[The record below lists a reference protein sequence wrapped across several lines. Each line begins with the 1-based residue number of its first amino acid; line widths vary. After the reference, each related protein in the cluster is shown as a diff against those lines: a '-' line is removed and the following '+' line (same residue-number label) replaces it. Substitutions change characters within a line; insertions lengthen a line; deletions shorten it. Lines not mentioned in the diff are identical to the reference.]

1 MSDLALDINDQYDKI
16 YRFCYLKL
24 KNRDLAEDVTQE
36 TFLRYLEH
44 PQYNSID
51 KTLQIL
57 YTIAGNLCID
67 EFRRRPTDELPEDA
81 SSGKD
86 MEDDVLSSLALRQ
99 ALDKVPNVYK
109 EMLLLR
115 YINDVP
121 VGVLS
126 KMYGMSRFSVNRRL
140 KSVLASL
147 RSELGKEE
155 LE

>member
-1 MSDLALDINDQYDKI
+1 MALDINDQYDKI

-81 SSGKD
+81 SSGTD

>member
-1 MSDLALDINDQYDKI
+1 MALDINDQYDKI

-81 SSGKD
+81 SSGKG